1 MYGRYSLRLFVYILW
16 APLTANGIRGWLL
29 FLKVIAYWEFFTSH
43 LLGLV
48 CGSGE
53 TDRWWLFLL
62 LKATWIGLTLHRLIR
77 GDRSALSS
85 IYRRRRWPF
94 CTWTILKIR
103 LLYLDLEYRA
113 RIPGNSP
120 HLMPAWGF
128 CRQGCSWIDP
138 RARISSA
145 PVRTIHPP
153 IQTSSKACA
162 SLTTSAA
169 ACPVHSQPCAEQV
182 SLDLKSLCK
191 YALNPV
197 WISFK

>member
-85 IYRRRRWPF
+85 IYRRRRRRWPF

-113 RIPGNSP
+113 RSLEI
-120 HLMPAWGF
+120 
-128 CRQGCSWIDP
+128 
-138 RARISSA
+138 ARIWCLREGFAGRDAVESTQERASHQLQSA
-145 PVRTIHPP
+145 QFILLFKPV
-153 IQTSSKACA
+153 
-162 SLTTSAA
+162 
-169 ACPVHSQPCAEQV
+169 
-182 SLDLKSLCK
+182 
-191 YALNPV
+191 
-197 WISFK
+197 